1 MTDAVVQ
8 PRMRN
13 NVHSTENVTL
23 LAGKSNSTPISVTKF
38 MTFPNCLQEK
48 FLQVPE
54 NSTLILEKLSYGF
67 FFNSFHLHIAVK
79 KLYHKTTIIF
89 LLLVMEN
96 PSF

>member
-48 FLQVPE
+48 FLQV
-54 NSTLILEKLSYGF
+54 SRK
-67 FFNSFHLHIAVK
+67 
-79 KLYHKTTIIF
+79 
-89 LLLVMEN
+89 
-96 PSF
+96 